1 MRFFLD
7 TANLDEIREAASLGV
22 LAGVTT
28 NPTLLARDG
37 GDPMEN
43 LRAICEVVDGPVNAE
58 VVGTDA
64 ETIVRE
70 GKKLRLLGENIC
82 VKIPMNK
89 EGLKAVHALDAEGID
104 TTVTL
109 IFNPQQA
116 LLAARAGATYV
127 CPFVGRLDDV
137 GLRRPRRDPGHRR
150 DLRNPRHRDGG
161 SCREHPQPDP
171 RPRGGDRGRRDRHGA
186 AESSRS
192 DDPSS
197 TDRPGDRAI
206 PSGLEETGG
215 GHCVT
220 VSPIEAD
227 RSRAL
232 SFCSCS
238 ASV

>member
-70 GKKLRLLGENIC
+70 GKKLRLLGDNIC

-137 GLRRPRRDPGHRR
+137 GYDGLDVIRDIVEIFETH
-150 DLRNPRHRDGG
+150 DIATEVLVASVRNPIHVLEAAIAGAGIATVPLKVLDQMIRH
-161 SCREHPQPDP
+161 PLT
-171 RPRGGDRGRRDRHGA
+171 DRG
-186 AESSRS
+186 
-192 DDPSS
+192 
-197 TDRPGDRAI
+197 
-206 PSGLEETGG
+206 
-215 GHCVT
+215 
-220 VSPIEAD
+220 IEQFLQDWRKLGVDIA
-227 RSRAL
+227 
-232 SFCSCS
+232 
-238 ASV
+238 